1 MQINTLATAHRS
13 TAPRPWCRCARARLA
28 QDAGT
33 RSRTIRV
40 GNKRLVMLGMLPM
53 LTTEAQKL
61 QVPLDADAAL
71 RTWKTLVMQN
81 TATAGEA
88 FWGLGRST
96 IAKPPSASKLARN
109 TRLAQVACKHA

>member
-88 FWGLGRST
+88 FWGLGSKRLQACPKYT
-96 IAKPPSASKLARN
+96 TCASGL
-109 TRLAQVACKHA
+109 